1 MLRTTLGK
9 GRSLAMKK
17 TCLTI
22 IACLLAITAIIP
34 PVVAQDHLQQEPP
47 GRDPAFEQ
55 EIYDRLAAINADAV
69 PIFQEAT
76 QAMDAGDLVAAKQG
90 YELVLDLAPDF
101 PDAARRLS
109 YVELGLGNIQVAV
122 QCARQAYAVQDS
134 PYNRNALARALLATE
149 DPRNAAEAL
158 TLARAAAEALPDDV
172 DINLTLLYAG
182 LVRNDI
188 DAIRQ
193 ASTTLVEVVP
203 EFPLGHF
210 FVGLVAAQ
218 DGKWEQAERE
228 LLLAQELGMPAED
241 VQAALDDGI
250 ASQARLHRWLR
261 RGAYTIVI
269 WLAGLAVLFLVGI
282 LLSRLTLAAVHRAQ
296 PAAQFKVGR
305 AEQFVRT
312 LYRIVIA
319 ATSLYFYVSVPL
331 LILIVV
337 AGTAGIFYLFLAAGS
352 IPLRLAFVLGMPALY
367 TLFVVVRS
375 VFIRV
380 EEKEPGRPV
389 SRDEA
394 PLLWSLAEEVAERV
408 GTRIVDAI
416 YITPA
421 PEIAVTE
428 RGSLLKNLRGV
439 GQRCLILGLGVLP
452 GMTKGQFKA
461 ILAHE
466 YGHFSNRD
474 MAGGNLARQVRLSM
488 HQMAYGLAVTGQARW
503 YNPAWLFVNGFNRI
517 FLRITLGASRLQEVL
532 ADRYAAVAYGV
543 RNFVDGLTHIVRQN
557 LAFNMQVA
565 YEMKEATGQGRSLQ
579 NLYILPSLQSDS
591 LRENLE
597 TKVSE
602 VMSRPTSPYDSHP
615 AVRERIKLLQ
625 QLEVANEVKEG
636 QEPVWDLLPG
646 AEKLQSEMTAII
658 QANVRQRR
666 LHAAQVAHQ
675 DVEPVDQAGTG
686 DGHPG

>member
-1 MLRTTLGK
+1 
-9 GRSLAMKK
+9 MKK

-22 IACLLAITAIIP
+22 IACLLAITVIIP

-109 YVELGLGNIQVAV
+109 YIEMGLGSIEAALQR
-122 QCARQAYAVQDS
+122 ARQAYAVQDS
-134 PYNRNALARALLATE
+134 PYNCNALARALLATE

-158 TLARAAAEALPDDV
+158 TLAWAAAEALPDDV
-172 DINLTLLYAG
+172 SVSLTLLHAG

-203 EFPLGHF
+203 EFPPGHF
-210 FVGLVAAQ
+210 FAGLVAAQ
-218 DGKWEQAERE
+218 DGKWEQAERD

-250 ASQARLHRWLR
+250 ASQAHLHRWLR
-261 RGAYTIVI
+261 RGAYTIVT
-269 WLAGLAVLFLVGI
+269 WLVGLAVLFLAGM

-305 AEQFVRT
+305 AERLVRT
-312 LYRIVIA
+312 IYRIVIA
-319 ATSLYFYVSVPL
+319 VTSLYFYTSIPF
-331 LILIVV
+331 LILIVI
-337 AGTAGIFYLFLAAGS
+337 AGTAGIFYLFLMAGS
-352 IPLRLAFVLGMPALY
+352 IPLQLAVAVVAAALY
-367 TLFVVVRS
+367 TLFAVVRS
-375 VFIRV
+375 VLIRIK
-380 EEKEPGRPV
+380 EKEPGRPL

-394 PLLWSLAEEVAERV
+394 PQLWALAEEVAECV
-408 GTRIVDAI
+408 GTRPVDAI
-416 YITPA
+416 YVTPA

-428 RGSLLKNLRGV
+428 RGGLLKNLRGD
-439 GQRCLILGLGVLP
+439 GQRCLILGLGALP
-452 GMTKGQFKA
+452 GMTQGQFKA

-474 MAGGNLARQVRLSM
+474 MAGGNLARQVRFSIY
-488 HQMAYGLAVTGQARW
+488 QMAYGLAVSGQAHW

-517 FLRITLGASRLQEVL
+517 FLRITLGASRLQEAL

-543 RNFVDGLTHIVRQN
+543 HNFVDGLTHIVRQS
-557 LAFNMQVA
+557 LVFNMQVA
-565 YEMKEATGQGRSLQ
+565 HEVKEATGQGKSLQ
-579 NLYILPSLQSDS
+579 NLYILPPLQSDS
-591 LRENLE
+591 LQEKLE
-597 TKVSE
+597 TDMNE
-602 VMSRPTSPYDSHP
+602 VMSRPTSSYDSHP
-615 AVRERIKLLQ
+615 AVRERIRLLQ
-625 QLEVANEVKEG
+625 RLEMANEVKES
-636 QEPVWDLLPG
+636 QEPVWDLLPD
-646 AEKLQSEMTAII
+646 AEKLQSEMTSIV
-658 QANVRQRR
+658 QANVRPRQ

-675 DVEPVDQAGTG
+675 DAEPADQAGTG
-686 DGHPG
+686 DGRPE